1 MVRLLKRVWAY
12 FRLPRDPLFNK
23 RQRSDVRVGRYLV
36 VEVGADDYT
45 ILMDLLHQI
54 HHGGE
59 DIETKGRQIMGLKY
73 QALAMS
79 LRTRWGRIPFNWRD
93 DRDLMTLASLPY
105 SMVLPALE
113 AAATVSDLP
122 WLSVAQRPAEDSE
135 SPAVT
140 PQPLDEKA
148 IAANP

>member
-1 MVRLLKRVWAY
+1 MIRLLKRLWAAWQ
-12 FRLPRDPLFNK
+12 LPRDPLFSK

-36 VEVGADDYT
+36 VEIGADDYT
-45 ILMDLLHQI
+45 VLMDLLHQI
-54 HHGGE
+54 HHGGQ

-93 DRDLMTLASLPY
+93 ERDLMDLASLPY

-113 AAATVSDLP
+113 AAAAVSDLP
-122 WLSVAQRPAEDSE
+122 WLSVAQRKAEGADA
-135 SPAVT
+135 PAVT
-140 PQPLDEKA
+140 PEPLDEKA